1 MRSLRFRLPALFL
14 VAVLVAAIVTAV
26 VATRLFQDYTK
37 ERTLNELRRQAG
49 GLAQLYAEQA
59 RQIIEQGQSA
69 PSFAG
74 PRLERAM
81 GARLY
86 YVGVP
91 IFPGQ
96 LSGLRSLD
104 ATLIDWAVLE
114 SGRKQTFEF
123 VEPDASR
130 TFLAVAHPLRLDG
143 ETFGALVVAKPR
155 AQLSAR
161 FLGLLKR
168 TSLALL
174 GGLLAAGILGWWL
187 SRRVTKPVLKLS
199 RAAKEVAGRNYD
211 VELPEAHSDNE
222 IGELASSFREM
233 TERLAESEQRERN
246 FLMTVSH
253 ELRTPLTAIR
263 GHVDALREGLVD
275 GADARSASLDVVGAE
290 AERLSR
296 LVGDVLDLAKLE
308 ADRFSLR
315 TEEVELSRLVE
326 QAHASFTEEAR
337 RRQIK
342 FEYLVEQDAV
352 VRTDGDRLLQI
363 VANLVANALQWTPD
377 GGHVLLQLSRE
388 RSAMTV
394 TVVDSGPGISAE
406 LRGDVFRPFFSMN
419 GGSGT
424 GLGLAIAHE
433 LAHALGGT
441 LSLESERGKGSSFVL
456 RLPHA
461 RRARLRRRAEPA
473 SVA

>member
-1 MRSLRFRLPALFL
+1 MRSLRLRLPALFL
-14 VAVLVAAIVTAV
+14 IAVLVAGLVTVV

-37 ERTLNELRRQAG
+37 DRTLNELRRQG
-49 GLAQLYAEQA
+49 VGLAQLYSEQA

-96 LSGLRSLD
+96 LSGLRSMD
-104 ATLIDWAVLE
+104 AEFIDWELLE
-114 SGRKQTFEF
+114 SGKKQTFEF
-123 VEPDASR
+123 SDVDGER
-130 TFLAVAHPLRLDG
+130 TFLAVGHSLRLDG
-143 ETFGALVVAKPR
+143 EIFGALVVAKPK
-155 AQLSAR
+155 AQLSVS

-168 TSLALL
+168 ISPALL

-187 SRRVTKPVLKLS
+187 SLRVTMPVLKLS
-199 RAAKEVAGRNYD
+199 RAAKQVAGRNYD
-211 VELPEAHSDNE
+211 VELPAGHSDNE
-222 IGELASSFREM
+222 IGELATSFGSM
-233 TERLAESEQRERN
+233 TRRLAESEQRERN
-246 FLMTVSH
+246 FLMSVSH

-263 GHVDALREGLVD
+263 GHVDALQEGLVED
-275 GADARSASLDVVGAE
+275 AQARSVSLGVIGTE

-315 TEEVELSRLVE
+315 NDEVELSLLVE
-326 QAHASFTEEAR
+326 QAHAAFAEHAR
-337 RRQIK
+337 GRDIV
-342 FEYLVEQDAV
+342 FDCIIEHDAV
-352 VRTDGDRLLQI
+352 VTTDGDRLLQI
-363 VANLVANALQWTPD
+363 VTNLLANAFQWTPY
-377 GGHVLLQLSRE
+377 GGTVCVRLSRE
-388 RSAMTV
+388 SGAV
-394 TVVDSGPGISAE
+394 TVCVEDSGPGISAE
-406 LRGDVFRPFFSMN
+406 LRSNVFRPFFSMN
-419 GGSGT
+419 GVGGT

-433 LAHALGGT
+433 LAQALGGT
-441 LSLESERGKGSSFVL
+441 LTLVSEPPEGSHFVL

-461 RRARLRRRAEPA
+461 GVVRQRKAVEPIGA
-473 SVA
+473 V

>member
-14 VAVLVAAIVTAV
+14 LAVMVAGLVTAV

-37 ERTLNELRRQAG
+37 DRTLNELRRQGAG
-49 GLAQLYAEQA
+49 LTQLYSEQA

-96 LSGLRSLD
+96 LSGLRSMD
-104 ATLIDWAVLE
+104 AELIDWELLE
-114 SGRKQTFEF
+114 SGKKQTFEF
-123 VEPDASR
+123 SDGDVER
-130 TFLAVAHPLRLDG
+130 TFLAVGHPLRLDG
-143 ETFGALVVAKPR
+143 ETFGALVVAKPK
-155 AQLSAR
+155 AQLSVS

-168 TSLALL
+168 ISPALL

-187 SRRVTKPVLKLS
+187 SLRVTMPVLKLS
-199 RAAKEVAGRNYD
+199 RAAKQVAGRNYD
-211 VELPEAHSDNE
+211 VELPAGHSDNE
-222 IGELASSFREM
+222 IGELAASFGSM
-233 TERLAESEQRERN
+233 TRRLAASEQRERN
-246 FLMTVSH
+246 FLMSVSH

-263 GHVDALREGLVD
+263 GHVDALQEGLAED
-275 GADARSASLDVVGAE
+275 AQARSVSLGVIGTE
-290 AERLSR
+290 AERLAR

-315 TEEVELSRLVE
+315 NDEVELSLLVE
-326 QAHASFTEEAR
+326 QAHAAFAEQAR
-337 RRQIK
+337 GREIL
-342 FEYLVEQDAV
+342 FDCIIEHDAV
-352 VRTDGDRLLQI
+352 VTTDGDRLLQI
-363 VANLVANALQWTPD
+363 VTNLVANALQWTPD
-377 GGHVLLQLSRE
+377 GGTVCVRLSRE
-388 RSAMTV
+388 PGAV
-394 TVVDSGPGISAE
+394 TVCVEDSGPGISAE
-406 LRGDVFRPFFSMN
+406 LRSDVFRPFFSMT
-419 GGSGT
+419 GAGGT

-433 LAHALGGT
+433 LAQALGGT
-441 LSLESERGKGSSFVL
+441 LSLVSEPPGGSHFVL

-461 RRARLRRRAEPA
+461 DVVRQRRA
-473 SVA
+473 VAPVGAV